1 MPDVGILTGKVY
13 NKGGKVKTGSPVVSE
28 ETDPRARR
36 AKVTV
41 LYNGVNASG
50 QLDEYLSS
58 FRYTDIASGSS
69 DSVSL
74 EINDPDRK
82 WIGPWFPEKGDKLA
96 PTIETINWDKS
107 PQWQGFNCGLFR
119 VDDFSFRG
127 GPIRLSL
134 EAVALPADS
143 DFKSAEVTQTYEQ
156 TTLQEIGDI
165 IAGRAGISLV
175 FEAQDVSIE
184 KIEQNKQTDCD
195 FYNTLIKKYGLA
207 LKIFNDKLVVFSE
220 ADYEGKKP
228 KAKLTEEDFE
238 PGWSWDTQTTGTYT
252 GVSYSYSNTTKN
264 KTFTVTAGEEGR
276 VLTVNDAADSLEEA
290 MIIALAAVNNANKAI
305 TTMKITLKARMMDF
319 IASDCVEIQKL
330 GRLSGKY
337 YIEQIEHSIGSG
349 YKMSLSLRKVE
360 PRITGVTSATIG
372 PAEKKKKKGGA

>member
-1 MPDVGILTGKVY
+1 MPNGGILTGKVY
-13 NKGGKVKTGSPVVSE
+13 NRGGKVKTGSPVVSE
-28 ETDPRARR
+28 GTDPRARR

-41 LYNGVNASG
+41 LYNGVNVSG

-58 FRYTDIASGSS
+58 FRYTDVASGSS
-69 DSVSL
+69 DTISL

-96 PTIETINWDKS
+96 PTIETINWDES
-107 PQWQGFNCGLFR
+107 PQWKGFKCGLFR
-119 VDDFSFRG
+119 LDDFSFRG
-127 GPIRLSL
+127 GPIRLGL

-165 IAGRAGISLV
+165 VASRAGISLV
-175 FEAQDVSIE
+175 FDAQDVPVE

-195 FYNTLIKKYGLA
+195 FYNTLVKKYGLA

-238 PGWSWDTQTTGTYT
+238 PGWSWNTQTTGTYT
-252 GVSYSYSNTTKN
+252 GVNYSYSNTTKN
-264 KTFTVTAGEEGR
+264 KTFTVTAGKEGR
-276 VLTVNDAADSLEEA
+276 VLTVNDPADSLGEA
-290 MIIALAAVNNANKAI
+290 TVIALAAVNNANKAV
-305 TTMKITLKARMMDF
+305 TTMKITLKARIMDF
-319 IASDCVEIQKL
+319 IASDCVEIQDL

-349 YKMSLSLRKVE
+349 YKMSLSLHKVE
-360 PRITGVTSATIG
+360 PRITEVTSATIG